1 MAKPTTT
8 NSNATAAA
16 FTEAQMQEIRAIVAD
31 FLINDEFDVQLNH
44 KDVVDAC
51 KVALQDKE
59 VQTSLSEVLK
69 K

>member
-1 MAKPTTT
+1 MAKPKTA
-8 NSNATAAA
+8 NINATAS
-16 FTEAQMQEIRAIVAD
+16 FTEAQLQEIRAIVAD
-31 FLINDEFDVQLNH
+31 FLLSDEFDVQLNH